1 MILLTGEETF
11 QRECLVIWKLEKEKK
26 EWIQYVCIYPACS
39 LKKKKDAALVWALNK
54 VNLDLLEMLPVD
66 QTEVWFLKGHAL
78 ASETSLAPVLSPL
91 HSLQQTM
98 LWAAHFLNS
107 YFSCLFATFLG
118 MRIWGTQMFLLLL
131 KNMKQK
137 MFTFI

>member
-1 MILLTGEETF
+1 MFAFIQLAL
-11 QRECLVIWKLEKEKK
+11 WKK
-26 EWIQYVCIYPACS
+26 I
-39 LKKKKDAALVWALNK
+39 DAAILWALNK
-54 VNLDLLEMLPVD
+54 VNLDLVEMLPVD

-107 YFSCLFATFLG
+107 YSSCLFATFLG

-137 MFTFI
+137 IFTFI